1 MMRQLAAAVWIC
13 LVMAGS
19 AYASMTFGLNRLFE
33 HSPKTATETID
44 TVRAKA
50 ISVPIINKDQI
61 LGYVLAGFVARID
74 ATKAKKA
81 SVKVEDFLIDEAFRA
96 IYETEGMN
104 FQDMKKQYIERLTT
118 TIATRINKRF
128 GDDVVKDVLVQE
140 FTFVSKKDARQ

>member
-1 MMRQLAAAVWIC
+1 MMRQLVAAVWIC
-13 LVMAGS
+13 LVVAGS
-19 AYASMTFGLNRLFE
+19 AYASMTFGLHRLFE

-50 ISVPIINKDQI
+50 ISVPIINKDQV

-74 ATKAKKA
+74 STKAKKA

-128 GDDVVKDVLVQE
+128 GDDVVKDVLIQE